1 MTCCKEIP
9 IPTLKIFPSEI
20 SRLNFFYNNA
30 KRKVFQNRYN
40 LSNWFSLSFVDNE
53 VESSIIK
60 NFPNID
66 EWFTMLKKSDLKGVK
81 ECYLS
86 VLEAKTSIP
95 WHKDLSED
103 VFSEAFLT
111 SISTDKSFIEFR
123 NDKKYTYKPGHSYVI
138 RSAIDHRILNL
149 SDANRFTLCTIP
161 LENPYV

>member
-1 MTCCKEIP
+1 MTCCREIP
-9 IPTLKIFPSEI
+9 IPTLKISPSEI
-20 SRLNFFYNNA
+20 KRLNFFYYKA

-40 LSNWFSLSFVDNE
+40 LSNWFSLHFIEDQIP
-53 VESSIIK
+53 SSIVH
-60 NFPNID
+60 NFPSID
-66 EWFTMLKKSDLKGVK
+66 DWFTKLINSDLKGIK

-95 WHKDLSED
+95 WHKDLNKD

-123 NDKKYTYKPGHSYVI
+123 NDKKYTYKTGHSYVI
-138 RSAIDHRILNL
+138 RSAIEHRILNL
-149 SDANRFTLCTIP
+149 SDETRFTLCTIP